1 MQVLAKGVVMS
12 KQYSFRTDKVLKRY
26 WKDISE
32 VTQYLWQKGW
42 AERNAGNLSIDITG
56 EAAAPKELS
65 RYRKYP
71 LQKCGKNL
79 AGRMFITTITGARLR
94 DIAKDRENT
103 LLVVMIAKDLS
114 GYYVLSAKKEAAKK
128 ATSEFPSHL
137 MVHGM
142 LRASDSPKRAVIHTH
157 PNNLIALSQMKE
169 FKNEAKLNTVLFGM
183 HPEVRVVLPQG
194 TGFAPYRCPGS
205 LDLAE
210 ATIGSLQGKSV
221 TVWEK
226 HGVVSTGVDIFESFD
241 FIDTI
246 AKAAD
251 IYFLCKMA
259 GEEPEGLSSAQL
271 KEIDG
276 AFGNS

>member
-1 MQVLAKGVVMS
+1 MS
-12 KQYSFRTDKVLKRY
+12 KQYSFKTNKVLRNY
-26 WKDISE
+26 HEDISE

-56 EAAAPKELS
+56 ELAVPKELNS
-65 RYRKYP
+65 YRKYP
-71 LQKCGKNL
+71 LQKCGQNL
-79 AGRMFITTITGARLR
+79 SGRIFITTITGARLR
-94 DIAKDRENT
+94 DIKKDAENT
-103 LLVVMIAKDLS
+103 LLVVAIAKDLS
-114 GYYVLSAKKEAAKK
+114 GYHVLNAKKAAAKK

-137 MVHGM
+137 MVHAM
-142 LRASDSPKRAVIHTH
+142 LRASNSPKKAVIHTH
-157 PNNLIALSQMKE
+157 PNNLIAMSQVKE
-169 FKNEAKLNTVLFGM
+169 FKNESRLNAVLFGM

-194 TGFAPYRCPGS
+194 VGFAPYRCPGS

-210 ATIGSLQGKSV
+210 ATIGSLKGKSI

-226 HGVVSTGVDIFESFD
+226 HGVVSAGVDIFESFD

-259 GEEPEGLSSAQL
+259 GKEPERLSGAQL
-271 KEIDG
+271 KEIDR